1 MDTEVTRALLRRQM
15 VALGE
20 VRVVEVEWHQLSE
33 LSAAVSHHLTPAQ
46 RRSLELLHQDLSSIE
61 ISYNL
66 FAQAR
71 SLPITM
77 RESFHHAKCYVS
89 AVKRFHRLMTTLGRD
104 GWPQPVAVAL
114 RPLIRRDGP
123 QLDVYTPA
131 RNAIEHVDEH
141 GRAAVWWMSMLE
153 EDFAVS
159 KEQDGSEIRVRLV
172 GGEALQVA
180 TRFLGQFL
188 VALVK
193 HWTAATTAA
202 PPSQ

>member
-1 MDTEVTRALLRRQM
+1 MDNEATRALLRRKM

-20 VRVVEVEWHQLSE
+20 VRVVKVEWQQLSE

-46 RRSLELLHQDLSSIE
+46 RRSLQLLYQDLSSIE

-71 SLPITM
+71 ALPVTM

-89 AVKRFHRLMTTLGRD
+89 AVKRFHRLMTTLVRD
-104 GWPQPVAVAL
+104 RWPQPVTVAL
-114 RPLIRRDGP
+114 RQLVRRDGP
-123 QLDVYTPA
+123 QLDAYTLA
-131 RNAIEHVDEH
+131 RNAIEHVDDH

-153 EDFAVS
+153 EDLAVS
-159 KEQDGSEIRVRLV
+159 KEQNGSEIRVRVV

-193 HWTAATTAA
+193 HCTAATTAA
-202 PPSQ
+202 PPTQ